1 MSARTAQSTSE
12 SVRLNVNLNRET
24 ADVLKEIAE
33 KQGISLTEAIRRSIA
48 LLKFVDDERSSH
60 RKIQTM
66 DSDDK
71 NKRELILM

>member
-1 MSARTAQSTSE
+1 MSTRTAPPTAE

-24 ADVLKEIAE
+24 AEVLKEIAE

-48 LLKFVDDERSSH
+48 LLKFVDDERTSS

-66 DSDDK
+66 DSDGK
-71 NKRELILM
+71 NKRELVLM